1 MPKIGSLAK
10 AVVATHC
17 NIRLA
22 LAAQGLNAHAKIRTV
37 RKPNSQ
43 DFACIVGT
51 SLVVLQQQNK
61 PPVLFTT
68 VAAVLPNPTYDS
80 LYRIYG
86 NALYCSSAGTLV
98 DLLWDAYAIPKHT
111 KSVYDIVLEC
121 WRRGYSLVGRNQINE
136 MINDG
141 LLESSDVL
149 DAISAVT
156 NDYVKIVTGKD
167 NMAVSIHHKKF
178 KGIVYGSSKPQEKPQ
193 ELSKQPRQPRKTKEV
208 TNASTSPLDS

>member
-1 MPKIGSLAK
+1 
-10 AVVATHC
+10 
-17 NIRLA
+17 
-22 LAAQGLNAHAKIRTV
+22 
-37 RKPNSQ
+37 
-43 DFACIVGT
+43 
-51 SLVVLQQQNK
+51 
-61 PPVLFTT
+61 
-68 VAAVLPNPTYDS
+68 
-80 LYRIYG
+80 
-86 NALYCSSAGTLV
+86 
-98 DLLWDAYAIPKHT
+98 
-111 KSVYDIVLEC
+111 
-121 WRRGYSLVGRNQINE
+121 